1 MRNLKLA
8 LRVLLRSPFVTA
20 VAILSLAL
28 GIGTNTAIFSMLHSV
43 LLRPLPVEAPRELV
57 NLEAPGPKPGSQS
70 CGMAGNCDVV
80 FSYPMFRDLERNPGP
95 FTGIAG
101 HSASD
106 ANIAFKGQASS
117 ADILLVSGSYFPVLG
132 LRPAIGRLFTQDD
145 DRTVGSNFVTVLG
158 YGYWQ
163 NRLGGDPSVLGSSII
178 INGQT
183 FTIIGVAPQG
193 FDGTTVGRRPQLY
206 VPLSMRSKLSTWWDQ
221 FEERRSYWIY
231 LFARRKPGVSLEQAR
246 TAINAIYSPIVNDI
260 EAPLQKGMSDPTMV
274 QFRAKKLVVEDGFR
288 GQSELHNSTRT
299 PLLLLFAIT
308 GIVLLTACA
317 NIANLLL
324 ARAAG
329 RSLEMSVRLSLGATR
344 KHLLTQLLTE
354 SLMLSMIGGAVG
366 LLVARGTLLAFSAL
380 LPTDS
385 QIFRP
390 ELSGTMMWF
399 AAGLSVLTGFVFGL
413 FPAMHSTRP
422 DLMGGIRGNSGQIS
436 GARTAARFRTSL
448 ATAQIALSMTLLIS
462 AGLFLKSLVNVSKID
477 LGLRPDSLVAFGITP
492 VASGYTPRQAQAL
505 FERVETELA
514 AIPGVTGVTA
524 TTVRIL
530 SGSNWGQDVSV
541 QGIKREPDMD
551 MGSRTTLV
559 GPDYFHT
566 LGAELIAGRE
576 FTVADGL
583 GASKVAIV
591 NEAFAKKFKLG
602 SDAVGKFIAEGLSDS
617 LDIEIVG
624 LVRDNKYSDVKD
636 PTPPVFVRPWR
647 QDSLAGGLTFYV
659 RGKVAPTQLLREIP
673 NVMKRID
680 ANLPLEQL
688 MPVPQ
693 QIADNTYM
701 DRMISTMASAFA
713 TLATLLAAIGLYG
726 VLAYSVAQRTRE
738 LGVRMA
744 LGASAGTVRVLV
756 LRQVAV
762 MTLIGGL
769 LGIGSAF
776 ALGRAARSLL
786 FGLEGYDVATV
797 AGATVLLAMVAFGAG
812 YLPARKASKI
822 SPMQALRYE

>member
-20 VAILSLAL
+20 VAVLSLAL

-43 LLRPLPVEAPRELV
+43 LLRPLPVEAPHDLV

-70 CGMAGNCDVV
+70 CGLAGDCDVV
-80 FSYPMFRDLERNPGP
+80 FSYAMFRDLERNPGP
-95 FTGIAG
+95 FSGIAG
-101 HSASD
+101 HSGQD
-106 ANIAFKGQASS
+106 ANLAYKGQASN

-132 LRPAIGRLFTQDD
+132 LRPAAGRLFTQDD
-145 DRTVGSNFVTVLG
+145 DRSVGSNFVTVLG

-163 NRLGGDPSVLGSSII
+163 NRLGGDPSVVGSSII
-178 INGQT
+178 INGLT

-206 VPLSMRSKLSTWWDQ
+206 VPLSMRSKLSTWWNQ
-221 FEERRSYWIY
+221 FENRRSYWIY
-231 LFARRKPGVSLEQAR
+231 LFARRNPGVSLEQAR
-246 TAINAIYSPIVNDI
+246 TAINAIYSPIITDV
-260 EAPLQKGMSDPTMV
+260 EAPLQNGMSEPTMV

-288 GQSELHNSTRT
+288 GQSELHDSTRT

-354 SLMLSMIGGAVG
+354 SLLLSLIGGAAG
-366 LLVARGTLLAFSAL
+366 ILVAKGTLLAFMAL

-385 QIFRP
+385 QILRP
-390 ELSGTMMWF
+390 ELSGTMMLF
-399 AAGLSVLTGFVFGL
+399 AGGLSVLTGLAFGL
-413 FPAMHSTRP
+413 FPALHSTRP
-422 DLMGGIRGNSGQIS
+422 DLMGGIRGNAGQIS

-462 AGLFLKSLVNVSKID
+462 AGLFLKSLVNVSRVD
-477 LGLRPDSLVAFGITP
+477 LGLRPDSLVTFGITP

-524 TTVRIL
+524 TVVRIL

-551 MGSRTTLV
+551 MGSRTTMV
-559 GPDYFHT
+559 GPDYFRV
-566 LGAELIAGRE
+566 LGAELIAGRD

-583 GASKVAIV
+583 NASQVAIV

-602 SDAVGKFIAEGLSDS
+602 ADAVGKFMAEGYTDTLN
-617 LDIEIVG
+617 IEIVG

-636 PTPPVFVRPWR
+636 PVPPVFVRPWR
-647 QDSLAGGLTFYV
+647 QDSIIGGLTFYV
-659 RGKVAPTQLLREIP
+659 RATVAPSQLLREIP
-673 NVMKRID
+673 GVMKRLD
-680 ANLPLEQL
+680 ANIPLEGL
-688 MPVPQ
+688 MTVPQ

-762 MTLIGGL
+762 MTLIGGG
-769 LGIGSAF
+769 LGIASAF

-786 FGLEGYDVATV
+786 FGLEGYDVVTV
-797 AGATVLLAMVAFGAG
+797 AGATLLLAMVAFGAG

>member
-20 VAILSLAL
+20 VAILSIAL
-28 GIGTNTAIFSMLHSV
+28 GIGTNTAIFSMIHSV
-43 LLRPLPVEAPRELV
+43 LLRPLPVEAARDLV

-70 CGMAGNCDVV
+70 CGMAGGCDVV

-95 FTGIAG
+95 FSGIAG
-101 HSASD
+101 HSETD
-106 ANIAFKGQASS
+106 ANLAYKGQASS
-117 ADILLVSGSYFPVLG
+117 ADISLVSGSYFPVLG
-132 LRPAIGRLFTQDD
+132 LRPAIGRLLTPDD
-145 DRTVGSNFVTVLG
+145 DRVIGANFVTVLG

-163 NRLGGDPSVLGSSII
+163 NRLGGDPAVLGSSIT
-178 INGQT
+178 INGQP

-206 VPLSMRSKLSTWWDQ
+206 VPLSMRAKLSTWWNQ

-231 LFARRKPGVSLEQAR
+231 LFARRKPGVSIEQAR
-246 TAINAIYSPIVNDI
+246 TAINAIYSPIVNDV

-274 QFRAKKLVVEDGFR
+274 QFRAKKLVVEDGSR
-288 GQSELHNSTRT
+288 GQSELQGSTRT

-354 SLMLSMIGGAVG
+354 SLLLSLIGGAVG
-366 LLVARGTLLAFSAL
+366 LIVAKGTLIAFTAL

-385 QIFRP
+385 QILLAD
-390 ELSGTMMWF
+390 LSGTMMLF
-399 AAGLSVLTGFVFGL
+399 AAGLSVLTGLAFGL
-413 FPAMHSTRP
+413 FPALHSTRP
-422 DLMGGIRGNSGQIS
+422 DLMGGIRGNAGQIS

-462 AGLFLKSLVNVSKID
+462 AGLFLMSLVNVSRVD
-477 LGLRPDSLVAFGITP
+477 LGLQPDNLVAFGITP

-514 AIPGVTGVTA
+514 AVPGVTGVTSSA
-524 TTVRIL
+524 VRIL

-551 MGSRTTLV
+551 MGSRTTMV
-559 GPDYFHT
+559 GPDYFRT
-566 LGAELIAGRE
+566 IGAQLVAGRE

-583 GASKVAIV
+583 GSAKVAIV

-602 SDAVGKFIAEGLSDS
+602 TDAVGKFIAEGQTDS
-617 LDIEIVG
+617 LDVEIVG

-636 PTPPVFVRPWR
+636 PVPPVFVRPWR
-647 QDSLAGGLTFYV
+647 QDSIMGGLTFYV
-659 RGKVAPTQLLREIP
+659 RGKIAPAQLLKEIP
-673 NVMKRID
+673 NVMKRLD
-680 ANLPLEQL
+680 ANIPLEQL
-688 MPVPQ
+688 MTVPQ

-701 DRMISTMASAFA
+701 DRMISTMATAFA

-744 LGASAGTVRVLV
+744 LGASAGTVRALV

-762 MTLIGGL
+762 MTLIGGT
-769 LGIGSAF
+769 LGIASAF

-786 FGLEGYDVATV
+786 FGLEGYDVVTV
-797 AGATVLLAMVAFGAG
+797 AGATLLLALVAFGAG

>member
-8 LRVLLRSPFVTA
+8 LRVLSRSPFVTA
-20 VAILSLAL
+20 VAILSIAL
-28 GIGTNTAIFSMLHSV
+28 GIGTNTAIFSMIHSV
-43 LLRPLPVEAPRELV
+43 LLRPLPVEAPHELV
-57 NLEAPGPKPGSQS
+57 NLAAPGPKPGSQS
-70 CGMAGNCDVV
+70 CGMAGGCDVV

-95 FTGIAG
+95 FSGIAA
-101 HSASD
+101 HSGTD
-106 ANIAFKGQASS
+106 ANLAYKGQASA
-117 ADILLVSGSYFPVLG
+117 ADILLVSGSYFPLLG
-132 LRPAIGRLFTQDD
+132 LRPAAGRLFTQDD
-145 DRTVGSNFVTVLG
+145 DRVVGANFVTVLG

-163 NRLGGDPSVLGSSII
+163 NRLGGDPSVLGSSIT
-178 INGQT
+178 INGQA

-193 FDGTTVGRRPQLY
+193 FDGTTIGRRPQLY
-206 VPLSMRSKLSTWWDQ
+206 VPISMRAKLSTWWNQ
-221 FEERRSYWIY
+221 FEERRNYWVY
-231 LFARRKPGVSLEQAR
+231 LFGRRKPGVSIDQAR
-246 TAINAIYSPIVNDI
+246 TAINAIYSPIVNDV
-260 EAPLQKGMSDPTMV
+260 EAPLQQAVSEPTMV
-274 QFRAKKLVVEDGFR
+274 QFRAKKIVVEDGFR
-288 GQSELHNSTRT
+288 GQSELHGSTRT

-329 RSLEMSVRLSLGATR
+329 RSLEMSVRLSLGASR

-354 SLMLSMIGGAVG
+354 SLMLSVIGGAVG
-366 LLVARGTLLAFSAL
+366 LLVAKGTLIAFTAL

-385 QIFRP
+385 TIVQAN
-390 ELSGTMMWF
+390 LSVTMMLF
-399 AAGLSVLTGFVFGL
+399 AAGLSVMTGLAFGL
-413 FPAMHSTRP
+413 FPALHSTRP
-422 DLMGGIRGNSGQIS
+422 DLMGGIRGNAGQIS

-462 AGLFLKSLVNVSKID
+462 AGLFLKSLVNVSRVD
-477 LGLRPDSLVAFGITP
+477 LGLQPDNLVAFGITP

-514 AIPGVTGVTA
+514 AVPGVTGVTSTA
-524 TTVRIL
+524 VRIL

-551 MGSRTTLV
+551 MGSRTTMV
-559 GPDYFHT
+559 GPDYFRT
-566 LGAELIAGRE
+566 IGAQLVAGRE

-583 GASKVAIV
+583 NASKVAIV

-602 SDAVGKFIAEGLSDS
+602 TDAVGKFIAEGLSDS

-636 PTPPVFVRPWR
+636 PVPPVFVRPWR
-647 QDSLAGGLTFYV
+647 QDSIMGSLTFYV
-659 RGKVAPTQLLREIP
+659 RGKIGPSQLLKEIP
-673 NVMKRID
+673 TVMKRLD
-680 ANLPLEQL
+680 ANIPLEGL
-688 MPVPQ
+688 MTVPQ

-701 DRMISTMASAFA
+701 DRMISTMATAFA
-713 TLATLLAAIGLYG
+713 ALATLLAAIGLYG

-744 LGASAGTVRVLV
+744 LGASAGTVRALV

-762 MTLIGGL
+762 MTLIGGT
-769 LGIGSAF
+769 LGIASAF

-786 FGLEGYDVATV
+786 FGLEGYDVVTV
-797 AGATVLLAMVAFGAG
+797 ASATLLLSMVAFGAG
-812 YLPARKASKI
+812 YLPARKASRI